1 MRKIEVVV
9 SANALEPQHENHD
22 QAPILTAG
30 IETFLEAGNP
40 TLDLLRVQPGV
51 PVDDAYEHVS
61 VLLGYCKHL
70 VREGDMEDDH
80 KMLGAADYLLALAKA
95 LMNDIEIAKNKRH

>member
-1 MRKIEVVV
+1 MKNNDH
-9 SANALEPQHENHD
+9 S
-22 QAPILTAG
+22 PILTAG

-40 TLDLLRVQPGV
+40 TLDLLRVQPGVQPGV

-80 KMLGAADYLLALAKA
+80 KMLGAADYLLAMAKA

>member
-1 MRKIEVVV
+1 MKNNNQSPLV
-9 SANALEPQHENHD
+9 
-22 QAPILTAG
+22 TAG

-40 TLDLLRVQPGV
+40 TLNLLRVQPGI

-80 KMLGAADYLLALAKA
+80 KMLGAADYLLATAKA
-95 LMNDIEIAKNKRH
+95 LMNDIEIAKNRQH

>member
-1 MRKIEVVV
+1 MK
-9 SANALEPQHENHD
+9 NHD

-40 TLDLLRVQPGV
+40 TLNLLRVQPGV
-51 PVDDAYEHVS
+51 PVDDTYEHVS